1 MRLHTMVA
9 IVSSVALAGS
19 AMAASITPEDFY
31 APPHPHLAD
40 STWPII
46 HGNTYN
52 QDSTLRTESAP
63 TRTAPQSY
71 KMISGQPVPVTTV
84 LSGRYRHEKYDDLRV
99 LWGNTRTTV
108 TKVFVNRG
116 QPVGSKT
123 FNRTQVSDSYLSGA
137 YALVSRQNEFITP
150 RDMTIDVF
158 SDEIAG
164 DPFSNIRVRSIK
176 LDDLIGWLTDEERI
190 VGLSMSYDGHLV
202 FATDRCRLGVVTQSG
217 ELRAYLPFDTANHC
231 VISNSIAVDE
241 NGGIYFV
248 TSTELVKV
256 RWDGFNLN
264 PVWALAYQSQLF
276 QAPGKLGPGS
286 GTSPTL
292 LGSSKSQDR
301 LVAITDGMEK
311 MNLVLAW
318 RDEIPTNSQKPN
330 VANDARMAAML
341 PVTFGKKSFNQSLTE
356 QSIVVG
362 PDYGM
367 FIVDNSYGDIGPV
380 ARAVARRKNQ
390 SLTHATIYLSADR
403 NVAPFGVEKFV
414 WDTQKRR
421 LRSAWSHPETSCP
434 NGIPA
439 YNHSAGFVYCVGQ
452 RNGVWGI
459 ESMNWKT
466 GAKSPFFSLGKNVD
480 FNSFYAG
487 IGVNDQ
493 GEIFSGAY
501 GGILLFGHATG
512 TNN

>member
-1 MRLHTMVA
+1 MRKHSLAA
-9 IVSSVALAGS
+9 ILGS
-19 AMAASITPEDFY
+19 ATLATSAWAATITPEDFY

-52 QDSTLRTESAP
+52 QDSTLRKNGVATQPPNAF
-63 TRTAPQSY
+63 
-71 KMISGQPVPVTTV
+71 KLISGKPVPVTAV
-84 LSGRYRHEKYDDLRV
+84 LSGTYRHEKYDDLRV
-99 LWGNTRTTV
+99 MWGNTRTTV
-108 TKVFVNRG
+108 TKVFVNHG

-137 YALVSRQNEFITP
+137 YALVTRQNEFVTP
-150 RDMTIDVF
+150 RDMIIDIF
-158 SDEIAG
+158 SDEITG
-164 DPFSNIRVRSIK
+164 DAFSNIHLRSIK

-190 VGLSMSYDGHLV
+190 VGLSMSYDGHFV
-202 FATDRCRLGVVTQSG
+202 FATDRCRLGVVTQAG
-217 ELRAYLPFDTANHC
+217 ELRAYLPFDSANHC

-241 NGGIYFV
+241 HGGIYFV

-276 QAPGKLGPGS
+276 QAPAKLGPGS

-292 LGSSKSQDR
+292 LGSSMNQDR

-318 RDEIPTNSQKPN
+318 RDELPTKSATSPNSPS
-330 VANDARMAAML
+330 RLAAMI

-367 FIVDNSYGDIGPV
+367 FIVDNSFGDIGPV
-380 ARAVARRKNQ
+380 ARAVARRKNE
-390 SLTHATIYLSADR
+390 SLAHATIYLSADR
-403 NVAPFGVEKFV
+403 NVAPTGVEKFV
-414 WDTQKRR
+414 WDAQKKKLNSVWHR
-421 LRSAWSHPETSCP
+421 AETSCP

-439 YNHSAGFVYCVGQ
+439 YDHIAGMVYCVGQ
-452 RNGVWGI
+452 RKGVWGI
-459 ESMNWKT
+459 ESMNWKS
-466 GAKSPFFSLGKNVD
+466 GAKSPFFSLGKNINY
-480 FNSFYAG
+480 NSFYSG
-487 IGVNDQ
+487 IGISDQ

-501 GGILLFGHATG
+501 GGFLIFANATG
-512 TNN
+512 TSN